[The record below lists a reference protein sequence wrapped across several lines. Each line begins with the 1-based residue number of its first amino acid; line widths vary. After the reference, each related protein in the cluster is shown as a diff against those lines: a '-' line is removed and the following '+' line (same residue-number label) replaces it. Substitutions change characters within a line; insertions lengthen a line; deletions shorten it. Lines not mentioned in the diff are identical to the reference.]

1 MTTEKEFLKL
11 KSELERDA
19 IESFEDL
26 ILIAKEKGCPASNLI
41 ICSFYGIISNMKSFI
56 NKEQDQTF
64 LRIITALQNGMYQMA
79 NNLNNQ
85 IEEYKSTMEH
95 DK

>member
-1 MTTEKEFLKL
+1 MTTEEEFLKL
-11 KSELERDA
+11 KSEFERDA

-26 ILIAKEKGCPASNLI
+26 IKLAKVEDCPGSKLV
-41 ICSFYGIISNMKSFI
+41 ICSFYGIVSNMKSFM
-56 NKEQDQTF
+56 NPVKDQT
-64 LRIITALQNGMYQMA
+64 LLTILTALQNEMYQMA